1 MFEKK
6 TGNNYE
12 EYENWTPKIDTIDP
26 KCENIQDPRNKLSK
40 GGKNLKLLGEARR
53 AMDREEDLKSYT
65 HHLKQSNSKGCTGF
79 NQNTDLEDAV
89 FLEYYKDW
97 LNLQEQKEFRK

>member
-1 MFEKK
+1 
-6 TGNNYE
+6 
-12 EYENWTPKIDTIDP
+12 
-26 KCENIQDPRNKLSK
+26 
-40 GGKNLKLLGEARR
+40 
-53 AMDREEDLKSYT
+53 MDREEDLKSYT

-79 NQNTDLEDAV
+79 NQNTDLGDAV